1 MNIIVFLM
9 QYIFFIIFSLLT
21 ILPIFYILIS
31 KNTLYS
37 AVALI
42 FSFSGI
48 AGFYALLSAPFLSLI
63 QLLVY
68 AGAIMVLFV
77 FAIMLIDIGEK
88 RERKT
93 PFSSKVAIIL
103 SIVFGIQILLPILN
117 LTGFMP
123 PSISPVNLKDI
134 GKMLFSEY
142 LYPFEIT
149 SLLILAALVAG
160 IVIARRES

>member
-1 MNIIVFLM
+1 M
-9 QYIFFIIFSLLT
+9 QYILFIIFCLLT
-21 ILPIFYILIS
+21 ILPIIYILFS

-63 QLLVY
+63 QFLVY

-77 FAIMLIDIGEK
+77 FAIMLIDLREKEK
-88 RERKT
+88 RRS
-93 PFSSKVAIIL
+93 PFSSKIAVIL
-103 SIVFGIQILLPILN
+103 SFLFGIQILLPILN
-117 LTGFMP
+117 LTGFLP
-123 PSISPVNLKDI
+123 PSISPVNLKDL
-134 GKMLFSEY
+134 GKALFSDY

-149 SLLILAALVAG
+149 SLLILTALVAG
-160 IVIARRES
+160 IIIARRES

>member
-1 MNIIVFLM
+1 M
-9 QYIFFIIFSLLT
+9 QYLFFIIFTLLT
-21 ILPIFYILIS
+21 VLPVFYILFTR
-31 KNTLYS
+31 NTIYA

-77 FAIMLIDIGEK
+77 FAIMLIDVRQK
-88 RERKT
+88 SRSKL
-93 PFSSKVAIIL
+93 PFSSKIAIIL
-103 SIVFGIQILLPILN
+103 GFVFGIQILLPVLN
-117 LTGFMP
+117 LIGFQP
-123 PSISPVNLKDI
+123 LSVSSVDLKSL
-134 GKMLFSEY
+134 GKALFSEY

-149 SLLILAALVAG
+149 SLLILAALVGG
-160 IVIARRES
+160 IIIARRES

>member
-1 MNIIVFLM
+1 M
-9 QYIFFIIFSLLT
+9 QYLFFIIFTLLT
-21 ILPIFYILIS
+21 VLPIFYILFTR
-31 KNTLYS
+31 NTLYA

-77 FAIMLIDIGEK
+77 FAIMLIDVRQK
-88 RERKT
+88 SKSKL
-93 PFSSKVAIIL
+93 PFSSKIAIIL
-103 SIVFGIQILLPILN
+103 GIVFGIQILLPLLN
-117 LTGFMP
+117 LIGFQP
-123 PSISPVNLKDI
+123 LSVSPVDLKGL
-134 GKMLFSEY
+134 GKALFSEY

-149 SLLILAALVAG
+149 SLLILAALVGG
-160 IVIARRES
+160 IIIARRES

>member
-1 MNIIVFLM
+1 M
-9 QYIFFIIFSLLT
+9 QYLFFIIFTLLT
-21 ILPIFYILIS
+21 VLPIFYILFT
-31 KNTLYS
+31 KNTLYA

-77 FAIMLIDIGEK
+77 FAIMLIDVRQK
-88 RERKT
+88 SKSKS
-93 PFSSKVAIIL
+93 PFSSKIAIIL
-103 SIVFGIQILLPILN
+103 GFVFGIQILLPLLN
-117 LTGFMP
+117 LVGFQP
-123 PSISPVNLKDI
+123 PSVSPVDLKSI
-134 GKMLFSEY
+134 GKTLFSEY

-149 SLLILAALVAG
+149 SLLILSALVGG
-160 IVIARRES
+160 IIIARRES

>member
-1 MNIIVFLM
+1 M

-21 ILPIFYILIS
+21 ILPILYILTS

-77 FAIMLIDIGEK
+77 FAIMLIDTEK
-88 RERKT
+88 KEERKT
-93 PFSSKVAIIL
+93 PFSSKIAIIL

-117 LTGFMP
+117 LTGFLP

-134 GKMLFSEY
+134 GKVLFSEY

-160 IVIARRES
+160 IVIARREG

>member
-1 MNIIVFLM
+1 M

-21 ILPIFYILIS
+21 ILPILYILTS

-42 FSFSGI
+42 FSFSGV

-77 FAIMLIDIGEK
+77 FAIMLIDTEK
-88 RERKT
+88 KEERKT
-93 PFSSKVAIIL
+93 PFSSKIAIIL

-117 LTGFMP
+117 LTGFLP

-134 GKMLFSEY
+134 GKVLFSEY

-160 IVIARRES
+160 IVIARREG